1 MCVKNASKKSC
12 GKTSYQKKHHT
23 FSKHFNWSSW
33 GAKNFCWIHR
43 FLTENAPWT
52 CAWAADHGCILRIPW
67 PRTSCGG
74 IYRRRLPLT
83 FDASGSWGRNRIAP
97 YHQGLVYLGCW
108 KKWRFRGLEKNHSK
122 NYIRWLAILNKEPFE
137 EVNMFWSFSQPVILL
152 FRDVYCFLFGGEK
165 KRGPG
170 YLLFGG

>member
-1 MCVKNASKKSC
+1 MKLQVLVGLLEKRERNIFWNIFFVGRKLGFLQTSGHLAFKGSGDFPGFSNWCKTPIEKKTTHTESLQNRNNKSKGTMCVKNASKKSC

-83 FDASGSWGRNRIAP
+83 FDASGS
-97 YHQGLVYLGCW
+97 
-108 KKWRFRGLEKNHSK
+108 
-122 NYIRWLAILNKEPFE
+122 
-137 EVNMFWSFSQPVILL
+137 
-152 FRDVYCFLFGGEK
+152 
-165 KRGPG
+165 
-170 YLLFGG
+170 